1 MILTNDEMER
11 VRRCVEAQA
20 GLDEELLR
28 RCGHLMHLGAFDE
41 AVRSAFVLLEERL
54 RDALDAQGVTGTRL
68 ALEGFDPDDGLLA
81 KHLAATRSERIG
93 LHDLYTGAFRL
104 FRNPTAH
111 SIVSYSPADGKAI
124 IGLVD
129 LLLRIL
135 QRAEELPPPGAF
147 PENIETLLET
157 GEEEIGPGG
166 STRLRSFV
174 GKCLDLGLLPSKGA
188 TKSIPFRRYAHVKF
202 DWWEAA
208 KRHRIAVFYLRADNI
223 SFPINGFYMAV
234 TSFDVDQMVEELT
247 DLGFQ
252 PSGKN
257 REPTIDLRTTNDQAF
272 FDRLF
277 DLVARTDQELEDSLQ
292 QG

>member
-11 VRRCVEAQA
+11 VRSCVEVQA

-54 RDALDAQGVTGTRL
+54 REALDAEELTGTRL
-68 ALEGFDPDDGLLA
+68 ALKGFDPDNGALA
-81 KHLAATRSERIG
+81 KHVATNRSQRLG
-93 LHDLYTGAFRL
+93 LQGLYTGAFRL
-104 FRNPTAH
+104 FRNPSAH
-111 SIVSYSPADGKAI
+111 SVVGYSPADGKAI

-147 PENIETLLET
+147 PENVEALLKT

-166 STRLRSFV
+166 STRLRSFL
-174 GKCLDLGLLPSKGA
+174 GKCLNLGLQPSKGA
-188 TKSIPFRRYAHVKF
+188 KVWIPFRQYAHVKF

-208 KRHRIAVFYLRADNI
+208 KPHRIALFYLGAHRVG
-223 SFPINGFYMAV
+223 FPTSGYYMGV
-234 TSFDVDQMVEELT
+234 TGFDVDQLVEELIE
-247 DLGFQ
+247 LGFQ
-252 PSGKN
+252 PSGKK
-257 REPTIDLRTTNDQAF
+257 REPTIDLRNTNDQAF
-272 FDRLF
+272 FGGLF

-292 QG
+292 QE